1 MKTEK
6 DSGKPYKKMNT
17 SSRSPSNTADS
28 SRRRSSTKQSSG
40 RPSPQRASKP
50 GGKTIPPRTT
60 ALKKESGRSSSQSAG
75 QILFLVLLTLIIIG
89 LGFLIYLFFRP
100 GRVQIWQP
108 GTENGPVIERLEP
121 EEPVVTVKDEVQP
134 EIAPPEKED
143 QTADTQSSQM
153 REMKVYF
160 VKVNTEGQISL
171 KSTIRSIDFSASPL
185 TRSIDSLIRGPG
197 SDEIN
202 KGSLTLIPDGTRL
215 LSARVEEGTAYLN
228 FNEAFRFN
236 PLGREG
242 YLAQLKQVIYTAT
255 EFSNIGSVQIL
266 IEGVVRDYLGGEGFY
281 IGAPLN
287 RESFQN
293 DL

>member
-1 MKTEK
+1 
-6 DSGKPYKKMNT
+6 MNT
-17 SSRSPSNTADS
+17 KTS
-28 SRRRSSTKQSSG
+28 
-40 RPSPQRASKP
+40 
-50 GGKTIPPRTT
+50 GGKRSATSSAPRKNPTALPEGNSRKTAAPRTS
-60 ALKKESGRSSSQSAG
+60 AIKESETPAISTRIGHSLT
-75 QILFLVLLTLIIIG
+75 LFLMVLIIAG
-89 LGFLIYLFFRP
+89 LGFLIVLFFRP
-100 GRVQIWQP
+100 GRVQVWQSVE
-108 GTENGPVIERLEP
+108 GSSPVIERLEP
-121 EEPVVTVKDEVQP
+121 EEPAVSVREEELP
-134 EIAPPEKED
+134 EEESSEKTENEED
-143 QTADTQSSQM
+143 RQSSQM

-171 KSTIRSIDFSASPL
+171 KSTVRNIDFSSSPL
-185 TRSIDSLIRGPG
+185 TKSISSLIRGPG

-215 LSARVEEGTAYLN
+215 LSARVENGTAYLN

-242 YLAQLKQVIYTAT
+242 YLAQLKQVIYTTT
-255 EFSNIGSVQIL
+255 EFSNIKSVQIL

-293 DL
+293 NP